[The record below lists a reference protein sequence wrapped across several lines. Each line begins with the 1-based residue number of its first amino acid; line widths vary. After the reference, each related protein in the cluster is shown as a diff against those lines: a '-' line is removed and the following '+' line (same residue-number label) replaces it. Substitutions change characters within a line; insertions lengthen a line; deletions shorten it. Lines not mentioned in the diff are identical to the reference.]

1 MIRILWAFVFALASG
16 LVPAAAQDGGPFA
29 PRLVIND
36 RIITNWEV
44 QQRTRFL
51 QALRAPGDLE
61 ELALEGLIED
71 RLRLEAG
78 DRNGLRLSEQQ
89 VQTGLE
95 EFAGRA
101 NLTLDQFI
109 AALAAEGVA
118 AQTFRDFV
126 EAGLVWREVVGTRFG
141 PRAQITEAEIDRA
154 VALTTQAG
162 AARVLLSEI
171 ILRADTPQF
180 QEESQ
185 ALAQRLADQID
196 TPGAFAAA
204 ARRYSVSGSAGRGG
218 RMDWIDLANL
228 PPQIAGQ
235 ILSLGEGDVTDPI
248 PIPNAIALFQL
259 RAVEENDVPE
269 STEASVEF
277 ARLIFPGGA
286 AADAERVRL
295 KVDTCDDLY
304 GIAQKLPEDQLLR
317 EVSAVGDLDA
327 DFALALAQLDGG
339 ETTVR
344 TLPNGVELVM
354 VCGRTPELG
363 ADVDRQVI
371 RQRLRLQRLESYA
384 NGYLAELRAEA
395 IIRTP

>member
-344 TLPNGVELVM
+344 TLPNGVELVR